1 MSAMDTL
8 IAYTSGNALGEPGK
22 AAAAAVVTVG
32 SGEIVTEVIEPLGN
46 GTPNFAAY
54 YGVLLALQLF
64 QKDYIAKDKKLA
76 FIICLDNIF
85 VYEQLAGTRPMKEPG
100 LVPLFIEIHN
110 LRIEH
115 CPDLSFKEVSTFEN
129 QKAIKLVTKQLEL
142 K

>member
-1 MSAMDTL
+1 MDTL

-22 AAAAAVVTVG
+22 AAAAVVVTSSG
-32 SGEIVTEVIEPLGN
+32 GEIVTEVIESLGN

-54 YGVLLALQLF
+54 YGVLLALQQF
-64 QKDYIAKDKKLA
+64 QKDYIAKAKKPT
-76 FIICLDNIF
+76 FTICLDNTF
-85 VYEQLAGTRPMKEPG
+85 VYEQLAGKRPMKEPG

-115 CPDLSFKEVSTFEN
+115 CPDLSFKAVSISEN
-129 QKAIKLVTKQLEL
+129 QKASQLVTKQLEL